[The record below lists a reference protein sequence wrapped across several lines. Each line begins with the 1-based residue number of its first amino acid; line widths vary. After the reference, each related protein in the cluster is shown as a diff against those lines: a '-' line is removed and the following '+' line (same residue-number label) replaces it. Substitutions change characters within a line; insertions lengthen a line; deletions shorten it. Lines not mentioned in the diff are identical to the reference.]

1 MRSGQKAGPDERD
14 RRIVEAWLDRPK
26 RQRHATAALDF
37 YRWLLE
43 HAPDLIPPGAGSYDH
58 VIRLIEPHIVEPSS

>member
-1 MRSGQKAGPDERD
+1 MRARQKARPEERNV
-14 RRIVEAWLDRPK
+14 RIVEAWLDRPR
-26 RQRHATAALDF
+26 RQRHAAAVLDF

-43 HAPDLIPPGAGSYDH
+43 HQPDLIPPGAGSYDH